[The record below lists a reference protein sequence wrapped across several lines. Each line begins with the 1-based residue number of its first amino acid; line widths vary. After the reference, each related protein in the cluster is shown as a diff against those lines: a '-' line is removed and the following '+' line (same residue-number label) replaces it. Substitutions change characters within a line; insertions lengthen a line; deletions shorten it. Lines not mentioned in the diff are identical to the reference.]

1 MPLLPTSDQVL
12 ALAPDAQISGAARGL
27 ASPQKWLTLGL
38 NDEAAWGECT
48 GSGQQ
53 PYQVLAQLAGPA
65 FHCSCPSRKR
75 PCKHALALLLLI
87 AKQAPPSSAEAPDWV
102 RERLAVFNRRP
113 RAADALET
121 PRPPTKTDATQTAA
135 RRETRVAAGMDELS
149 LWLADLVRRG
159 LAAAQ
164 TQPPR
169 FWESMAAHLVDA
181 QAPGAARLVRALG
194 GLPASGPAWP
204 ERLTAGLGQLHLLV
218 EGYARLDSLP
228 ADLQADVRARLG
240 FTLQHDALLKEPGL
254 RDCWQVLG
262 RRVVEEDRL
271 RAQRVWL
278 WGERSQRPALILS
291 YAAPGQALDTR
302 LLPGTALQADL
313 VFFPSAFPLRALLKS
328 AGAAERLDRLPSH
341 IGVARAAAVYGGALA
356 RNPWIESFPAAI
368 DAVTPVRLDDAWWV
382 RDAAGDG
389 WPLAP
394 DFTAAWS
401 LLALSGGT
409 PRPVFGEWDGEAF
422 WPLSAW
428 ADGRLV
434 LLDV

>member
-12 ALAPDAQISGAARGL
+12 ALAPDVQISGAARGL

-38 NDEAAWGECT
+38 SDEAAWGECP

-53 PYQVLAQLAGPA
+53 PYQVLAQLAGLA

-75 PCKHALALLLLI
+75 PCKHALGLLLLI
-87 AKQAPPSSAEAPDWV
+87 AKQAPPSSAEAPAWV

-113 RAADALET
+113 RTDATER
-121 PRPPTKTDATQTAA
+121 PRPRSKTTATQTAA

-149 LWLADLVRRG
+149 LWLTDLVRRG

-164 TQPPR
+164 TQSPR
-169 FWESMAAHLVDA
+169 YWESMAAHLVDA
-181 QAPGAARLVRALG
+181 QAPGAARLVRTLG

-204 ERLTAGLGQLHLLV
+204 ERLTAGLGQLYLLV
-218 EGYARLDSLP
+218 EGYARLNSLP

-240 FTLQHDALLKEPGL
+240 FTLQHEALLKEPGV
-254 RDCWQVLG
+254 RDRWQVLG
-262 RRVVEEDRL
+262 RRVEEEDRL

-278 WGERSQRPALILS
+278 WGERSQRLALVMS

-302 LLPGTALQADL
+302 LLPGTALEAEL
-313 VFFPSAFPLRALLKS
+313 VFFPSAFPMRALLKS
-328 AGAAERLDRLPSH
+328 AGTAETLDRLPSQTG
-341 IGVARAAAVYGGALA
+341 IARAAAAHGGALA
-356 RNPWIESFPAAI
+356 RNPWIEYLPVAI
-368 DAVTPVRLDDAWWV
+368 DAVTPVRLNGAWWV

-422 WPLSAW
+422 WPLSAL
-428 ADGRLV
+428 AEGRLV
-434 LLDV
+434 LLDG